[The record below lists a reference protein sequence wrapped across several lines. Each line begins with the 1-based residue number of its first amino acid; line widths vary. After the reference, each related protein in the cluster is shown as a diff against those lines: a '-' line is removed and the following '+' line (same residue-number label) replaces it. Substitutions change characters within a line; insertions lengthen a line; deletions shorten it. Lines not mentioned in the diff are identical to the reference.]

1 MAQSNDNATRIIFRT
16 SKAACP
22 ECGGW
27 TTFGGM
33 SQRAECLNPRVCAER
48 RLQWLEQGSEGDPY
62 RAAVWTSPDGQR
74 EMALTTREQSHLSDD
89 DLLAA
94 DCEWAE
100 ANDLT
105 CCTDEISVQ
114 SFA

>member
-1 MAQSNDNATRIIFRT
+1 MAYRNIIEDEHILI
-16 SKAACP
+16 P
-22 ECGGW
+22 H
-27 TTFGGM
+27 
-33 SQRAECLNPRVCAER
+33 
-48 RLQWLEQGSEGDPY
+48 EGDPY

-94 DCEWAE
+94 GCEWAE